1 MWLALDGD
9 ASLVVGV
16 ITVRVVTDMYISQT
30 PNAYISQTF
39 KVYMMDSNTDTPT
52 SENQAATWSSTLT
65 ACLSNFLAP

>member
-52 SENQAATWSSTLT
+52 SENQAATWGSTLT